1 MTYQY
6 IHTAI
11 LIAFIIIVKLFA
23 GKAVN
28 RILVRLDNDLKR
40 KKITMRII
48 NLFSLIFMVIGLAAI
63 WNIDR
68 SQLMVFITSL
78 ITVLGIAFFAQWSI
92 LANITSSLIL
102 FFNHPVKIGQR
113 IRVLDKEYEIEGKL
127 IDISFYFLYIKTDE
141 DELVTI
147 PTSVALQ
154 KTIVIK
160 GYSLSLKCRFASFAM
175 YSPIAKHAV
184 AAGDGAFNT

>member
-1 MTYQY
+1 MMTNQF

-11 LIAFIIIVKLFA
+11 LIAFVIIVKLFA

-92 LANITSSLIL
+92 LSNITSSLIL

-113 IRVLDKEYEIEGKL
+113 IRVLDREYEVEGKL
-127 IDISFYFLYIKTDE
+127 IDISFYFLYIKTDA

-154 KTIVIK
+154 KTLIIK
-160 GYSLSLKCRFASFAM
+160 
-175 YSPIAKHAV
+175 
-184 AAGDGAFNT
+184 D

>member
-1 MTYQY
+1 MTNQF

-11 LIAFIIIVKLFA
+11 LIAFVIIVKLFA

-28 RILVRLDNDLKR
+28 RILVRLENDLKR

-48 NLFSLIFMVIGLAAI
+48 NLFSLIFMIIGLAAI

-92 LANITSSLIL
+92 LSNITSSLIL

-127 IDISFYFLYIKTDE
+127 IDISFYFLYIKTDAG
-141 DELVTI
+141 ELVTI

-154 KTIVIK
+154 KTLIIK
-160 GYSLSLKCRFASFAM
+160 
-175 YSPIAKHAV
+175 
-184 AAGDGAFNT
+184 D

>member
-1 MTYQY
+1 MTNQF

-23 GKAVN
+23 SKAVN

-113 IRVLDKEYEIEGKL
+113 ICVLDKEYEIEGKL
-127 IDISFYFLYIKTDE
+127 IDISFYFLYIKTDA
-141 DELVTI
+141 DELITI

-160 GYSLSLKCRFASFAM
+160 G
-175 YSPIAKHAV
+175 
-184 AAGDGAFNT
+184 

>member
-11 LIAFIIIVKLFA
+11 LIAFVIIVKLFA

-48 NLFSLIFMVIGLAAI
+48 NLFSLIFIIIGLAAI

-92 LANITSSLIL
+92 LSNITSSLIL

-113 IRVLDKEYEIEGKL
+113 IRVLDKEYNIEGKL
-127 IDISFYFLYIKTDE
+127 IDISFYFLYIKTDA

-154 KTIVIK
+154 KTMVIK
-160 GYSLSLKCRFASFAM
+160 
-175 YSPIAKHAV
+175 
-184 AAGDGAFNT
+184 D

>member
-1 MTYQY
+1 MTNQF

-11 LIAFIIIVKLFA
+11 LIAFVIIVKLFA

-28 RILVRLDNDLKR
+28 RILVRLENDLKR

-92 LANITSSLIL
+92 LSNITSSLIL

-113 IRVLDKEYEIEGKL
+113 IRVLDREYEIEGKL
-127 IDISFYFLYIKTDE
+127 IDISFYFLYIKTDA

-154 KTIVIK
+154 KTMVIK
-160 GYSLSLKCRFASFAM
+160 
-175 YSPIAKHAV
+175 
-184 AAGDGAFNT
+184 D

>member
-11 LIAFIIIVKLFA
+11 LIAFVIIVKLFA

-48 NLFSLIFMVIGLAAI
+48 NLFSLIFIIIGLAAI

-92 LANITSSLIL
+92 LSNITSSLIL

-113 IRVLDKEYEIEGKL
+113 IRVLDKEYNIEGKL
-127 IDISFYFLYIKTDE
+127 IDISFYFLYIKTDA

-154 KTIVIK
+154 KTMVIK
-160 GYSLSLKCRFASFAM
+160 G
-175 YSPIAKHAV
+175 
-184 AAGDGAFNT
+184 

>member
-1 MTYQY
+1 MTNQF

-11 LIAFIIIVKLFA
+11 LIAFVIIVKLFA

-28 RILVRLDNDLKR
+28 RILVRLENDLKR

-48 NLFSLIFMVIGLAAI
+48 NLFSLIFMIIGLAAI

-127 IDISFYFLYIKTDE
+127 IDISFYFLYIKTDAG
-141 DELVTI
+141 ELVTI

-154 KTIVIK
+154 KTMVIK
-160 GYSLSLKCRFASFAM
+160 
-175 YSPIAKHAV
+175 
-184 AAGDGAFNT
+184 D

>member
-1 MTYQY
+1 MTNQF

-11 LIAFIIIVKLFA
+11 LIAFVIIVKLFA

-113 IRVLDKEYEIEGKL
+113 IRVLDKEFDIEGKL
-127 IDISFYFLYIKTDE
+127 IDISFYFLYIKTDAG
-141 DELVTI
+141 ELVTI

-154 KTIVIK
+154 KTMVIK
-160 GYSLSLKCRFASFAM
+160 G
-175 YSPIAKHAV
+175 
-184 AAGDGAFNT
+184 

>member
-1 MTYQY
+1 MTYQF

-23 GKAVN
+23 SKAVN

-113 IRVLDKEYEIEGKL
+113 ICVLDKEYEIEGKL
-127 IDISFYFLYIKTDE
+127 IDISFYFLYIKTDS

-160 GYSLSLKCRFASFAM
+160 G
-175 YSPIAKHAV
+175 
-184 AAGDGAFNT
+184 

>member
-1 MTYQY
+1 MNYPIIQTC
-6 IHTAI
+6 I
-11 LIAFIIIVKLFA
+11 LTVLVIIIKLFA
-23 GKAVN
+23 GKAVH
-28 RILVRLDNDLKR
+28 RILSRLDNDLKR

-48 NLFSLIFMVIGLAAI
+48 NLFLLIFILIGLAAI

-68 SQLMVFITSL
+68 SQFLVFITSL

-92 LANITSSLIL
+92 LSNITSSLIL

-113 IRVLDKEYEIEGKL
+113 IKVLDKEYEIEGKL
-127 IDISFYFLYIKTDE
+127 IDISFYFLYLKTDA

-154 KTIVIK
+154 KTLIIK
-160 GYSLSLKCRFASFAM
+160 
-175 YSPIAKHAV
+175 
-184 AAGDGAFNT
+184 D

>member
-11 LIAFIIIVKLFA
+11 LIAFVIIVKLFA

-48 NLFSLIFMVIGLAAI
+48 NLFSLIFIIIGLAAI

-92 LANITSSLIL
+92 LSNITSSLIL

-113 IRVLDKEYEIEGKL
+113 IRVLDKEYNIEGKL
-127 IDISFYFLYIKTDE
+127 IDISFYFLYIKTDA
-141 DELVTI
+141 D
-147 PTSVALQ
+147 
-154 KTIVIK
+154 
-160 GYSLSLKCRFASFAM
+160 
-175 YSPIAKHAV
+175 
-184 AAGDGAFNT
+184 

>member
-11 LIAFIIIVKLFA
+11 LIASVIIAKLFA

-28 RILVRLDNDLKR
+28 RILVRLDYDLKR

-48 NLFSLIFMVIGLAAI
+48 NLFSLIFITIGLAAI

-92 LANITSSLIL
+92 LSNITSSLIL

-127 IDISFYFLYIKTDE
+127 IDISFYFLYIKTDA

-154 KTIVIK
+154 KTMVIK
-160 GYSLSLKCRFASFAM
+160 G
-175 YSPIAKHAV
+175 
-184 AAGDGAFNT
+184 

>member
-1 MTYQY
+1 MTNQF

-11 LIAFIIIVKLFA
+11 LIAFVIIVKLFA

-28 RILVRLDNDLKR
+28 RILVRLENDLKR

-48 NLFSLIFMVIGLAAI
+48 NLFSLIFIVIGLAAI

-92 LANITSSLIL
+92 LSNITSSLIL

-113 IRVLDKEYEIEGKL
+113 IRVLEREYEIEGKL
-127 IDISFYFLYIKTDE
+127 IDISFYFLYIKTDA

-154 KTIVIK
+154 KTMVIK
-160 GYSLSLKCRFASFAM
+160 
-175 YSPIAKHAV
+175 
-184 AAGDGAFNT
+184 D